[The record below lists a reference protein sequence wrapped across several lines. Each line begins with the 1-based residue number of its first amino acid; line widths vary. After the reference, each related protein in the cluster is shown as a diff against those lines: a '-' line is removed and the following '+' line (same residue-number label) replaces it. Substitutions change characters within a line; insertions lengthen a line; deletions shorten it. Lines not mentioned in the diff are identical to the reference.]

1 MQAPGLGASDGA
13 TNSLYLR
20 GNHPSFHPTAI
31 RPQGLTSLRWYPCV
45 GETAPE
51 SILSPGSRA
60 ILCGVAMNLA
70 ATPAVA
76 SRQLKRWQ
84 ISRLDADEIQ

>member
-1 MQAPGLGASDGA
+1 MAPQI
-13 TNSLYLR
+13 LYIFVETIR
-20 GNHPSFHPTAI
+20 RSTPTAI